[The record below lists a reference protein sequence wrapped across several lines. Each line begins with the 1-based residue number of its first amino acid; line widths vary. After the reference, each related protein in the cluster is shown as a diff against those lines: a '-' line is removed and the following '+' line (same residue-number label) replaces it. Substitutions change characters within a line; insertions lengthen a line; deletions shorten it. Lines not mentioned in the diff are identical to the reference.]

1 MARRLLTRRASPSNI
16 GDDFSDGLIEFR
28 RIVMSE

>member
-1 MARRLLTRRASPSNI
+1 MARRSLTRRASPLNI

-28 RIVMSE
+28 RIVLGE